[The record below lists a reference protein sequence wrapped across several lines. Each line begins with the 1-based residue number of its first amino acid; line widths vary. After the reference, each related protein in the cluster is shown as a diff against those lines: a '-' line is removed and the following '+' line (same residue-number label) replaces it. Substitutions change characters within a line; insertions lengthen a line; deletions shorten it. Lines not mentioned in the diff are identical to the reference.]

1 MVIGV
6 TQTDRNTHNVIGMTV
21 PTIVPTIK
29 KITGR

>member
-6 TQTDRNTHNVIGMTV
+6 TQTDRITHNVIGMTV
-21 PTIVPTIK
+21 PTIK